1 MSEARNPVGPFL
13 LSMTL

>member
-1 MSEARNPVGPFL
+1 MSEARNPVDPFL